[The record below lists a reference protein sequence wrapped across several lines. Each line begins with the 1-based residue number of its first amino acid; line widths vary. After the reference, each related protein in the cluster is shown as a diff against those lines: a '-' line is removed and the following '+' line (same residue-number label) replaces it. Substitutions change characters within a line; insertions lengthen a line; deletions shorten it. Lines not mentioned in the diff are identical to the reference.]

1 MALPVVLPNEPRV
14 LFVGI
19 NPGLGSWARQHNFA
33 GPGNPFWRLLHASG
47 LTPILLAPEEEVRL
61 AEFGLGLVNLCDRP
75 TRTAAELSRDELEKG
90 RRRLLRRIARSRPR
104 IVALVG
110 ISIFSAVCPKSPER
124 GPGPRSVRLGKAPVF
139 VLPNPSGLNQSF
151 AGFEPKLV
159 WFRELAAR
167 IEDEAPTG
175 HEDR

>member
-1 MALPVVLPNEPRV
+1 VALPVILPEAPTI

-19 NPGLGSWARQHNFA
+19 NPGLGSWARSHNFA
-33 GPGNPFWRLLHASG
+33 GPGNPFWRLLHAAG
-47 LTPILLAPEEEVRL
+47 LTPVLLQPEEDRRL

-75 TRTAAELSRDELEKG
+75 TRTAAELTRDELRQG
-90 RRRLLRRIARSRPR
+90 RSRLVRRVRRVRPG

-110 ISIFSAVCPKSPER
+110 ISIFPAVFPGATER
-124 GPGPRSVRLGKAPVF
+124 GPGLRPQQLGDAHVF

-159 WFRELAAR
+159 WFRQLAQRAGR
-167 IEDEAPTG
+167 
-175 HEDR
+175 

>member
-1 MALPVVLPNEPRV
+1 MALPVILPHEPHV

-47 LTPILLAPEEEVRL
+47 LTPVLLTPEEDHRL
-61 AEFGLGLVNLCDRP
+61 AEFELGLVNLCDRP
-75 TRTAAELSRDELEKG
+75 TRTAAELSREELELG
-90 RRRLLRRIARSRPR
+90 RKRLARRVSRCKPR
-104 IVALVG
+104 MVALVG
-110 ISIFSAVCPKSPER
+110 ISIFPAVCPGSRAR
-124 GPGPRSVRLGKAPVF
+124 GPGLREERFGGASLF

-159 WFRELAAR
+159 WFRELAR
-167 IEDEAPTG
+167 LVG
-175 HEDR
+175 R